1 MIERRVVDPE
11 YMFKQAPRQRKFLI
25 GNEAVAEAV
34 KRANVDMVVTYP
46 ITPQSE
52 ATHIV
57 GDIYA
62 QGYIKDYYRGEDE
75 FQVMSAIAGARM
87 AGVRTFTAT
96 SGPGTLRAF
105 EMFPTWAGARLPVVC
120 AFMCRGVNSPLTIQ
134 PDNIEIGWLM
144 DTGMLIFHAE
154 NPQEFFDM
162 TLQAYIVAEQPDV
175 HIPIG
180 VCVDGFFVTHTREI
194 VELTPEDEMLPPYD
208 PSTSPVPIMDME
220 TPPVRQMRDPFVM
233 KSNYISYNTHASWQQ
248 EVRAAG
254 ERARKHIAR
263 YVGDSLELTYPE
275 ARTLLM
281 ASGTAAAQAR
291 VAMEQ
296 AREKGLDVGLV
307 KIKVIRPFPEKEI
320 RELSQKPER
329 IIVPEHNITGW
340 LAREIK
346 SRISDPDKVIGSPRV
361 FGGMTM
367 PPEFIMEKITTTHHQ
382 DTKTASSMVQGSR
395 VQG

>member
-1 MIERRVVDPE
+1 MIERKVVDPE
-11 YMFKQAPRQRKFLI
+11 YMFKHAPREKKFLI

-34 KRANVDMVVTYP
+34 KRANVDIAIAYP

-62 QGYIKDYYRGEDE
+62 EGYIKDYYRGEDE
-75 FQVMSAIAGARM
+75 FNVMSAVAGARM
-87 AGVRTFTAT
+87 GGARTFTAT

-105 EMFPTWAGARLPVVC
+105 EMFPLWAGARLPVVC
-120 AFMCRGVNSPLTIQ
+120 AFMCRGVNSPLSIQ

-162 TLQAYIVAEQPDV
+162 TLQAYVVAEQPDV

-194 VELTPEDEMLPPYD
+194 VEVTPENEMLPPYD
-208 PSTSPVPIMDME
+208 PSISPVPIMDME
-220 TPPVRQMRDPFVM
+220 MPPIRQMRDPFVM

-263 YVGDSLELTYPE
+263 YVGKSIEVTNPDAEI
-275 ARTLLM
+275 LLM

-296 AREKGLDVGLV
+296 ARAKGLDVGLA
-307 KIKVIRPFPEKEI
+307 KIRVIRPFPENEV
-320 RELSQKPER
+320 RELAENPR
-329 IIVPEHNITGW
+329 VIIVPEHNIVGW

-346 SRISDPDKVIGSPRV
+346 SRIDNSGKVIGGPRV

-367 PPEFIMEKITTTHHQ
+367 PPEFILKEITNWR
-382 DTKTASSMVQGSR
+382 AR
-395 VQG
+395 

>member
-1 MIERRVVDPE
+1 MIEKRVIDQKVVDPE
-11 YMFKQAPRQRKFLI
+11 YMFNRAPREKKFLI

-34 KRANVDMVVTYP
+34 KRANVDIAIAYP

-75 FQVMSAIAGARM
+75 FNVMSAIAGARM
-87 AGVRTFTAT
+87 GGARTFTAT

-105 EMFPTWAGARLPVVC
+105 EMFPLWAGARLPVVC

-194 VELTPEDEMLPPYD
+194 VNVTPENEMLPPYD

-220 TPPVRQMRDPFVM
+220 VPPIRQMRDPFVM

-254 ERARKHIAR
+254 ERARKHIAK
-263 YVGDSLELTYPE
+263 YVGKSIEVTNPE
-275 ARTLLM
+275 AEILLM

-296 AREKGLDVGLV
+296 ARAKGLDVGLA
-307 KIKVIRPFPEKEI
+307 KIRVMRPFPEDEV
-320 RELSQKPER
+320 RELSENPR
-329 IIVPEHNITGW
+329 IIIVPEHNIVGW

-346 SRISDPDKVIGSPRV
+346 SRIDNSGKVVGRPRV

-367 PPEFIMEKITTTHHQ
+367 PPEFIMEEI
-382 DTKTASSMVQGSR
+382 ANGR
-395 VQG
+395 AR

>member
-1 MIERRVVDPE
+1 MIEEKAIERKVVDPE
-11 YMFKQAPRQRKFLI
+11 YMLKSAPRQKKFLI

-34 KRANVDMVVTYP
+34 KRANVDIAIAYP

-57 GDIYA
+57 GDLYA

-75 FQVMSAIAGARM
+75 FNVMSAVAGARM
-87 AGVRTFTAT
+87 GGARTFTAT

-105 EMFPTWAGARLPVVC
+105 EMFPLWAGARLPVVC
-120 AFMCRGVNSPLTIQ
+120 AFMCRGVNSPLSIQ

-162 TLQAYIVAEQPDV
+162 TLQAYVIAEQPDV
-175 HIPIG
+175 HIPVG

-194 VELTPEDEMLPPYD
+194 VNVTPENEMLPPYD
-208 PSTSPVPIMDME
+208 PSISPVPMMDME
-220 TPPVRQMRDPFVM
+220 VPPIRQMRDPFVM

-254 ERARKHIAR
+254 ERARKHIIR
-263 YVGDSLELTYPE
+263 YMGNSVEVTNPDAEI
-275 ARTLLM
+275 LLM

-296 AREKGLDVGLV
+296 ARERGLDVGLA
-307 KIKVIRPFPEKEI
+307 KIKVIRPFPEDEI
-320 RELSQKPER
+320 RKLSEKPR
-329 IIVPEHNITGW
+329 KIIVPEHNIVGW

-346 SRISDPDKVIGSPRV
+346 SRIDNSGKVVGHPRV

-367 PPEFIMEKITTTHHQ
+367 PPEFIMEEIVNGR
-382 DTKTASSMVQGSR
+382 AR
-395 VQG
+395 

>member
-1 MIERRVVDPE
+1 MVERKVVDAE
-11 YMFKQAPRQRKFLI
+11 YLLNKAPREKKFLI

-34 KRANVDMVVTYP
+34 KRANIDIVVTYP

-57 GDIYA
+57 GDLYA

-75 FQVMSAIAGARM
+75 FAVMSAIAGAKM
-87 AGVRTFTAT
+87 GGVRTFTAT

-105 EMFPTWAGARLPVVC
+105 EMFPTWAGARLPAVC

-162 TLQAYIVAEQPDV
+162 TLIAYLVAEQPDV
-175 HIPIG
+175 HIPVG

-194 VELTPEDEMLPPYD
+194 VELPPENEMLPPYD
-208 PSTSPVPIMDME
+208 PRLSPVPIMDME
-220 TPPVRQMRDPFVM
+220 TPPIRQMRDPFVM
-233 KSNYISYNTHASWQQ
+233 KSNYISYNAHASWQQ
-248 EVRAAG
+248 EIHAAR
-254 ERARKHIAR
+254 ERARKHIIR
-263 YVGDSLELTYPE
+263 YLGSSVEVTYPE
-275 ARTLLM
+275 ASILLI

-296 AREKGLDVGLV
+296 ARKEGIDVGLV
-307 KIKVIRPFPEKEI
+307 KVKVLRPFPEAEI
-320 RELSQKPER
+320 IELTQRPER

-346 SRISDPDKVIGSPRV
+346 SRIKDSGKVESGPHV

-367 PPEFIMEKITTTHHQ
+367 PPKIIF
-382 DTKTASSMVQGSR
+382 DKIKKNGRMM
-395 VQG
+395 

>member
-1 MIERRVVDPE
+1 M
-11 YMFKQAPRQRKFLI
+11 
-25 GNEAVAEAV
+25 
-34 KRANVDMVVTYP
+34 
-46 ITPQSE
+46 
-52 ATHIV
+52 

-62 QGYIKDYYRGEDE
+62 EGYIKDYYRGEDE
-75 FQVMSAIAGARM
+75 FNVMSAIAGARM
-87 AGVRTFTAT
+87 GGARTFTAT

-105 EMFPTWAGARLPVVC
+105 EMFPLWAGARLPVVC

-194 VELTPEDEMLPPYD
+194 VEVTPEDEMLPPYD

-220 TPPVRQMRDPFVM
+220 VPPIRQMRDPFVM

-254 ERARKHIAR
+254 ERAKKHIAR
-263 YVGDSLELTYPE
+263 YVGKFIEVTNPDAEI
-275 ARTLLM
+275 LLI

-296 AREKGLDVGLV
+296 AREKGMDVGLA
-307 KIKVIRPFPEKEI
+307 KIRVIRPFPEDEV
-320 RELSQKPER
+320 RELAENPR
-329 IIVPEHNITGW
+329 IIIVPEHNIVGW

-346 SRISDPDKVIGSPRV
+346 SRIDNSGKVRGHPRV

-367 PPEFIMEKITTTHHQ
+367 PPEFIMEEIVNGR
-382 DTKTASSMVQGSR
+382 AR
-395 VQG
+395 

>member
-1 MIERRVVDPE
+1 MIDQRIVDGE
-11 YMFKQAPRQRKFLI
+11 YLLKKAPREKKFLI

-34 KRANVDMVVTYP
+34 KRANVDLVVTYP

-52 ATHIV
+52 ATHII
-57 GDIYA
+57 GDLYA

-75 FQVMSAIAGARM
+75 FAVMSAIAGAKM
-87 AGVRTFTAT
+87 GGIRTFTAT

-105 EMFPTWAGARLPVVC
+105 EMFPTWAGARLPSVC

-162 TLQAYIVAEQPDV
+162 SLIAFLVVEQPDV

-194 VELTPEDEMLPPYD
+194 VELPPENEKLPPYD
-208 PSTSPVPIMDME
+208 PTLSPVPIMDME
-220 TPPVRQMRDPFVM
+220 TPPIRQMRDPFVM

-254 ERARKHIAR
+254 ERSRKHIAR
-263 YVGDSLELTYPE
+263 YLGDSVEATYPE
-275 ARTLLM
+275 AEILLI

-291 VAMEQ
+291 VAMET
-296 AREKGLDVGLV
+296 ARSEGIDVGLL
-307 KIKVIRPFPEKEI
+307 KVRVLRPFPEKEI
-320 RELSQKPER
+320 IEMTRGAKR

-346 SRISDPDKVIGSPRV
+346 SRIEDSGKVAGGPRV

-367 PPEFIMEKITTTHHQ
+367 PPKIIF
-382 DTKTASSMVQGSR
+382 DEIKNGGR
-395 VQG
+395 RK

>member
-1 MIERRVVDPE
+1 MPDRKVVSPE
-11 YMFKQAPRQRKFLI
+11 YMFFEAPRGKKYLI

-34 KRANVDMVVTYP
+34 KRANVDIVISYP

-75 FQVMSAIAGARM
+75 FNVMSAMAGAAM
-87 AGVRTFTAT
+87 GGVRAFTAT

-105 EMFPTWAGARLPVVC
+105 EMFPCWAGERLPIVC
-120 AFMCRGVNSPLTIQ
+120 AFMTRGVNSPLTIQ
-134 PDNIEIGWLM
+134 PDNIEIGWLA

-154 NPQEFFDM
+154 DPQDYFDM
-162 TLQAYIVAEQPDV
+162 ILQAFVIAEQPDV
-175 HIPIG
+175 HLPIG
-180 VCVDGFFVTHTREI
+180 VCADGFFVTHTREI

-208 PSTSPVPIMDME
+208 PSVSPVVTMDME
-220 TPPVRQMRDPFVM
+220 TVPVRHMKDPFVM

-248 EVRAAG
+248 EVRAAA
-254 ERARKHIAR
+254 ERARKYITR
-263 YVGDSLELTYPE
+263 YMGSSVEVAHPE
-275 ARTLLM
+275 AEILFM

-291 VAMEQ
+291 VAMERMR
-296 AREKGLDVGLV
+296 AEGIDIGLV

-320 RELSQKPER
+320 AELAEGPR
-329 IIVPEHNITGW
+329 IIIIPEHNVTGW
-340 LAREIK
+340 LARDIK
-346 SRISDPDKVIGSPRV
+346 SRVNNNAKIYGGPRV

-367 PPEFIMEKITTTHHQ
+367 PAEVIVAE
-382 DTKTASSMVQGSR
+382 TKKLLLLNLVTA
-395 VQG
+395 

>member
-1 MIERRVVDPE
+1 MIQRKVVDPE
-11 YMFKQAPRQRKFLI
+11 YMFKRAPREKKFLI

-34 KRANVDMVVTYP
+34 KRANVDIAIAYP

-62 QGYIKDYYRGEDE
+62 EGYIKDYYRGEDE
-75 FQVMSAIAGARM
+75 FNVMSAIAGARM
-87 AGVRTFTAT
+87 GGARTFTAT

-105 EMFPTWAGARLPVVC
+105 EMFPLWAGARLPVVC

-154 NPQEFFDM
+154 DPQEFFDM

-175 HIPIG
+175 HIPVG

-194 VELTPEDEMLPPYD
+194 VEVTPEDEMLPPYD

-220 TPPVRQMRDPFVM
+220 VPPIRQMRDPFVM

-263 YVGDSLELTYPE
+263 YVGKSIEVTNPDAEI
-275 ARTLLM
+275 LLV

-296 AREKGLDVGLV
+296 ARAKGLDVGLA
-307 KIKVIRPFPEKEI
+307 KIRVIRPFPEDEV
-320 RELSQKPER
+320 RELAENPR
-329 IIVPEHNITGW
+329 TIIVPEHNIVGW

-346 SRISDPDKVIGSPRV
+346 SKIDNSGKVKGGPRV

-367 PPEFIMEKITTTHHQ
+367 PPEFILEEITNGR
-382 DTKTASSMVQGSR
+382 AR
-395 VQG
+395 